1 MSVHTVSLCCLATTQ
16 PLFSYISATTSYIQL
31 NEDDILFAL
40 DQQTQFDSYISATA
54 SYIQLNEDDILF
66 VLDQH
71 TQFDRYSGSSLNKS
85 PRVTNIASPR
95 HIILFPSQPVFAV
108 IY

>member
-1 MSVHTVSLCCLATTQ
+1 MPTQ
-16 PLFSYISATTSYIQL
+16 QLFSYISAK
-31 NEDDILFAL
+31 
-40 DQQTQFDSYISATA
+40 A

-71 TQFDRYSGSSLNKS
+71 TQFDRYSASSLYKS
-85 PRVTNIASPR
+85 PLMRNVASPGY
-95 HIILFPSQPVFAV
+95 IILFPSQHVFAV